1 MEASGRPLRADA
13 ERNRRLLL
21 DAAAEVF
28 AERGLEVGIAEIAQ
42 RAGVGH
48 GTLFRRF
55 PTKEHLIAAIVV
67 DRMQEATA
75 RGRGLADS
83 ADPVE
88 ALFDFLGD
96 LVGREQL
103 DRALFEAVTDEFLA
117 NADIRAAH
125 ADLVGVLD
133 ALLRR
138 AQETGAVRGDVGA
151 VDVLMLFKGVCE
163 ASRSFAQ
170 IDPRIGDR
178 QLDLV
183 RSALVIS
190 DSERPLR
197 GRTPTLEDLERAFP
211 SPEAP
216 EQAVN

>member
-1 MEASGRPLRADA
+1 MEVSGRPLRADA

-28 AERGLEVGIAEIAQ
+28 SERGLEVGIAEIAQ

-55 PTKEHLIAAIVV
+55 PTKEHLVAAVVV

-75 RGRGLADS
+75 RGRELVDS
-83 ADPVE
+83 PDPTQ

-96 LVGREQL
+96 LVGRQQL

-125 ADLVGVLD
+125 ADLVCALE

-138 AQETGAVRGDVGA
+138 AQETGTVRDDVGA
-151 VDVLMLFKGVCE
+151 LDVLMLFKGVCE

-170 IDPRIGDR
+170 IDPTIGDR
-178 QLDLV
+178 HLDLV

-211 SPEAP
+211 TPEAP

>member
-55 PTKEHLIAAIVV
+55 PTKQHLIAAIVV

-75 RGRGLADS
+75 RGRGLVDS
-83 ADPVE
+83 ADPVQ

-96 LVGREQL
+96 LVGRQQL
-103 DRALFEAVTDEFLA
+103 DRALFAAVTDEFLA

-183 RSALVIS
+183 RSALVVS